1 MAHDKTVWPILNL
14 GDAQSVMVFLEAIGF
29 QRTLWME
36 DDGVVSHGEMVWPEG
51 GGVMFGSANRPG
63 NIFSQAPTGTA
74 SIYVVTDD
82 PDGIFARAEAAGAE
96 VVMPLTDQDY
106 GSRDFSVRDPDGN
119 IWSFGTYRGA

>member
-29 QRTLWME
+29 QRTLLME